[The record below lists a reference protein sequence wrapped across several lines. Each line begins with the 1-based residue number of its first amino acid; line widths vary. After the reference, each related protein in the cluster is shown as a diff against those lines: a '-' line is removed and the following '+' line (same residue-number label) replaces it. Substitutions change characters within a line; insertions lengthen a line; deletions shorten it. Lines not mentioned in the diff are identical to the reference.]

1 MTDAERAMLEY
12 VEKLTLTP
20 SSMKEEDVQKLRN
33 AGWTDR
39 DILDICQ
46 VAAYFNY
53 RVRMAD
59 GLGVDLDDAY
69 NQSAQ
74 DSRERAR
81 EEARKLGKELPPDRW
96 HQHQE
101 KKQA

>member
-1 MTDAERAMLEY
+1 MLEY

-20 SSMKEEDVQKLRN
+20 SQMTEEDIQKLRK

-59 GLGVDLDDAY
+59 GLGVDLDEAY
-69 NQSAQ
+69 HQSAQ
-74 DSRERAR
+74 RSRERAR
-81 EEARKLGKELPPDRW
+81 EEATKLSKELPPDRW
-96 HQHQE
+96 HKPQE
-101 KKQA
+101 KKARIDSM

>member
-20 SSMKEEDVQKLRN
+20 SSMKEEDVQKLRD

-59 GLGVDLDDAY
+59 GLGVDLDEAY

-96 HQHQE
+96 HQPQE

>member
-1 MTDAERAMLEY
+1 MLEY

-20 SSMKEEDVQKLRN
+20 SQMTEEDIQKLQK

-59 GLGVDLDDAY
+59 GL
-69 NQSAQ
+69 
-74 DSRERAR
+74 
-81 EEARKLGKELPPDRW
+81 
-96 HQHQE
+96 
-101 KKQA
+101 

>member
-1 MTDAERAMLEY
+1 MLEY

-20 SSMKEEDVQKLRN
+20 SQMTEEDIQKLQK

-46 VAAYFNY
+46 VASYFNY

-59 GLGVDLDDAY
+59 GLGVDLDEAY
-69 NQSAQ
+69 QQSAQ
-74 DSRERAR
+74 RSRERAR
-81 EEARKLGKELPPDRW
+81 EEATKLAKELPPDRW
-96 HQHQE
+96 LKPQE
-101 KKQA
+101 KKHA